1 MEAPALTDEAIRV
14 WVDAGTWTRS
24 NDYFDKGKVFAPR
37 RQGATLKARV
47 EGSGAAPYHTRLTLA
62 PDGTIF
68 DAHCTCAVGA
78 DGRCKHVC
86 ALARTWAA
94 SPDSFL
100 VVDPLEVALRRRS
113 RAELEALITQMLK
126 QDPELETLLETALP
140 GIRPGTLPPQHAPVY
155 RRQAEEVF
163 REHGVSFA
171 ALVPIVDGLRPL
183 VDIGVGFLDARDAD
197 RAALTFDEVA
207 QAVLDRYELYAAHD
221 VHGRLRA
228 VVTDCVHG
236 LTRCLQIDGA
246 PREARRRALRALV
259 DVLDADADAGL
270 ADDVPDALLE
280 HCLPEERAVV
290 AAWLRALGEDEVTE
304 GEETPWDKIRHGQL
318 LFDLVVDELPEEAFA
333 RACRLLHRWA
343 QLVEHLLLLGRA
355 DEALAVA
362 REAETVALPAVA
374 DALARHGRAEEAERI
389 LARRADEEPD
399 AEVFAWLLH
408 RGRGRANPET
418 VRRWTEG
425 LLVCEPE
432 LERFLALRAMTPAD
446 AWPAVRDRVLARP
459 SVQANATAYVR
470 MLLAEGEVDLA
481 LARVADEPTVA
492 AHRDGSVPGTRLLVA
507 EAIHATRPEASIA
520 IWEKHIDDLVAT
532 GLRPRYREAVAY
544 AQKVMHA
551 LDATGG
557 SATPWLKALKEK
569 HSRRH
574 ALREELA
581 RVGL

>member
-1 MEAPALTDEAIRV
+1 MQAPALTEEAIRT

-24 NDYFDKGKVFAPR
+24 GEYFNNGRVFSPR

-78 DGRCKHVC
+78 DGRCKHVA
-86 ALARTWAA
+86 ALARTWADA
-94 SPDSFL
+94 PDSFL
-100 VVDPLEVALRRRS
+100 VVDPVDVALRRRS

-140 GIRPGTLPPQHAPVY
+140 GQRPGTLPAQHAPVY

-183 VDIGVGFLDARDAD
+183 VDIGVGFVASGDAE

-207 QAVLDRYELYAAHD
+207 QAVLDRYELYATLDA
-221 VHGRLRA
+221 HGRLRA
-228 VVTDCVHG
+228 VVADCVHG
-236 LTRCLQIDGA
+236 LARCLQLVGA

-259 DVLDADADAGL
+259 DILDADTGTGV
-270 ADDVPDALLE
+270 ADDVPDVLLE
-280 HCLPEERAVV
+280 HALPDERAVV
-290 AAWLRALGEDEVTE
+290 ASWLRALGEDEPTE
-304 GEETPWDKIRHGQL
+304 GEETPWGKIRHGQL
-318 LFDLVVDELPEEAFA
+318 LFDLVVDELPEDAFA
-333 RACRLLHRWA
+333 RACRQLHRWA

-355 DEALAVA
+355 DEALSVA
-362 REAETVALPAVA
+362 REAELVSLPAVA
-374 DALARHGRAEEAERI
+374 DALARHGRADDAERI
-389 LARRADEEPD
+389 LSARAEREGD

-418 VRRWTEG
+418 LRRWTEG
-425 LLVCEPE
+425 LLLCEPD
-432 LERFLALRAMTPAD
+432 LERFLALRAMTPAE
-446 AWPAVRDRVLARP
+446 AWPAVRDRVLSAP
-459 SVQANATAYVR
+459 SVRADVAARVR
-470 MLLAEGEVDLA
+470 MLLAEGSVDEA
-481 LARVADEPTVA
+481 LAGVADEPTVS

-507 EAIHATRPEASIA
+507 EALAATRPEASVA

-532 GLRPRYREAVAY
+532 GLRPRYREAAAY

-551 LDATGG
+551 KDDGG
-557 SATPWLKALKEK
+557 AAAWLKALKEK
-569 HSRRH
+569 HARRH

>member
-1 MEAPALTDEAIRV
+1 MEAPALTDEAIRT
-14 WVDAGTWTRS
+14 WVDAGTWSRS
-24 NDYFDKGKVFAPR
+24 DQYFDNGKVFSPR

-78 DGRCKHVC
+78 DGRCKHVA
-86 ALARTWAA
+86 ALARTWTTA
-94 SPDSFL
+94 PGSFL
-100 VVDPLEVALRRRS
+100 VVDPVEVALKRRS
-113 RAELEALITQMLK
+113 RADLEALITQMLK

-140 GIRPGTLPPQHAPVY
+140 GQRPDLLPPQHAPVY

-163 REHGVSFA
+163 REHGTTFA
-171 ALVPIVDGLRPL
+171 ALVPIVDGLLPL
-183 VDIGVGFLDARDAD
+183 VEIGAGFVDARDAD

-236 LTRCLQIDGA
+236 LARCLQLEDA

-259 DVLDADADAGL
+259 DILDADTGMGL
-270 ADDVPDALLE
+270 ADDVPDLLLE
-280 HCLPEERAVV
+280 HALPEERAVV
-290 AAWLRALGEDEVTE
+290 ASWLRALGEDDPTE
-304 GEETPWDKIRHGQL
+304 GEETPWDRIRHGQL

-333 RACRLLHRWA
+333 RACRQLHRWA

-362 REAETVALPAVA
+362 REAETVSLPAVA
-374 DALARHGRAEEAERI
+374 DALARHGRVEDAERI
-389 LARRADEEPD
+389 LSLRAERDAD
-399 AEVFAWLLH
+399 AEVFSWLLH
-408 RGRGRANPET
+408 RARGRANPET
-418 VRRWTEG
+418 MRRWTEG

-446 AWPAVRDRVLARP
+446 AWPAARDRVLASP
-459 SVQANATAYVR
+459 AVQADRAAHVR
-470 MLLAEGEVDLA
+470 MLLAEGQLDAA
-481 LARVADEPTVA
+481 LARVADEPTVS

-507 EAIHATRPEASIA
+507 EALASERPDASIA
-520 IWEKHIDDLVAT
+520 IWERHIDDLVAT
-532 GLRPRYREAVAY
+532 GLRPRYREAAAY

-551 LDATGG
+551 LDASRGG
-557 SATPWLKALKEK
+557 AAAWLRALKEK
-569 HSRRH
+569 HARRH